1 MLNICDRVLML
12 SVLKKLEYILKKL
25 IKINNF
31 FIYYNEQQR
40 HGIFMYKLS
49 KTGCDFI

>member
-1 MLNICDRVLML
+1 ML
-12 SVLKKLEYILKKL
+12 SVLKKLEYLLKKL

-31 FIYYNEQQR
+31 FPIQYVCYNEQQR

-49 KTGCDFI
+49 KTGCDFIKKVI

>member
-12 SVLKKLEYILKKL
+12 SVLKKLEYIC
-25 IKINNF
+25 
-31 FIYYNEQQR
+31 YNEQQR